1 MVGTLVYPVPPFV
14 MLIPVTE
21 PSVICA
27 VANAWFPLVAPPLT
41 IETIGCVVYPLP
53 PLVTLM
59 AVTEPVI
66 TTPAVAEFPSYNQ
79 SIVPTVV
86 FPAV

>member
-66 TTPAVAEFPSYNQ
+66 TTPAVAEVPSYNQ
-79 SIVPTVV
+79 STVPTV
-86 FPAV
+86 